1 MRHEKGGRLL
11 KEIAKKQIK
20 KWHDLVVSHPVGREL
35 FGVLDGVAGGY
46 VRDHGLMYAGA
57 IAFFLLLSMIPLVV
71 LFASAAGFFIN
82 FIAGADDTQATREMV
97 KELVVYMRNVI
108 PYLSDSFE
116 ADISRIVMARS
127 ELGALSGFGLLIA
140 ASQVFRA
147 IEFAFARIFRRR
159 NQMQNAE
166 KPRPA
171 VLSKLIFGTFLFAV
185 VGVFVGSRWILGD
198 LLFLLQE
205 HWTFLRHLGI
215 DPEALSVFFGGNL
228 LVQFGIVGAYTLI
241 LQVFSIRHIHW
252 RFCVFG
258 GIVFWIGV
266 QLIHWGF
273 DIYLADFSEM
283 GALYGGLSAL
293 MTVVIW
299 LFLMATVFLISA
311 HVVRVFSKRAMYNTY
326 DFEERHLE
334 V

>member
-1 MRHEKGGRLL
+1 L
-11 KEIAKKQIK
+11 KEIARNQIN
-20 KWHDLVVSHPVGREL
+20 KWRGLVVSHPVGREI
-35 FGVLDGVAGGY
+35 FGFLDGVAGGY

-71 LFASAAGFFIN
+71 LFASAAGFFIS
-82 FIAGADDTQATREMV
+82 FIAGADDTQATQEMV
-97 KELVVYMRNVI
+97 KELVVYVRNVI

-116 ADISRIVMARS
+116 ADITRIVTARS
-127 ELGALSGFGLLIA
+127 ELGAVSGFGLLIA

-159 NQMQNAE
+159 QQLKNAE

-198 LLFLLQE
+198 VLLLLQE
-205 HWTFLRHLGI
+205 HWGFLRHLGI
-215 DPEALSVFFGGNL
+215 DPERLSVFFGGNL
-228 LVQFGIVGAYTLI
+228 FVNFAIVGAYTLI

-258 GIVFWIGV
+258 GIIFWVGV

-273 DIYLADFSEM
+273 DIYLSDFSEM

-299 LFLMATVFLISA
+299 LFLMATVFLVSA
-311 HVVRVFSKRAMYNTY
+311 HVVRVLSKRAMYNSY
-326 DFEERHLE
+326 DFEEQAIE